1 MRHDQHPVI
10 NSHFHTIESAIEHI
24 TFFVSFLFGV
34 MLMNSTLFLVI
45 YKDCLLEPLW
55 DEKSATNVIR
65 MKT

>member
-1 MRHDQHPVI
+1 
-10 NSHFHTIESAIEHI
+10 
-24 TFFVSFLFGV
+24 
-34 MLMNSTLFLVI
+34 MNSTLFLVI